1 MLVKDGLHI
10 VGTGRYVP
18 SKVVTNDDLSKI
30 VDTNDEWIVS
40 RTGICRRHFVEDES
54 NTDMALAASK
64 MAIENAGI
72 DKKDIGAVVLAT
84 VKADN
89 LVPSEA
95 CMIQK
100 LLELPTGIPCFD
112 INAACS
118 GFMYAMQIARGL
130 LFQSDKKYALII
142 GTETLSKIL
151 DMTDRGTCIL
161 FGDGAGAAVIE
172 LSDEHKFY
180 SVLGANGDDEV
191 LYCPNNSHEDRFVSM
206 LGSDVF
212 KFAVSTVPKTINELL
227 DKAGITADEVDV
239 FVCHQAN
246 RRIIESVAKKL
257 KQDISKFYINVDN
270 YGNTSSA
277 SIPIAI
283 SEMNDKGLLKPG
295 MKIIAVGFGAGL
307 TWGGAYIEW

>member
-18 SKVVTNDDLSKI
+18 AKVVTNDDLSKI

-40 RTGICRRHFVEDES
+40 RTGISQRHFVEDES

-64 MAIENAGI
+64 MAIDNAGI
-72 DKKDIGAVVLAT
+72 DKNEIGAVVLAT

-130 LFQSDKKYALII
+130 LLQSDKKYALII

-172 LSDEHKFY
+172 LSDEHRYF
-180 SVLGANGDDEV
+180 SVLGASGDDEV
-191 LYCPNNSHEDRFVSM
+191 LYCPNNSNEDRYVSM

-227 DKAGITADEVDV
+227 DKAGLTADDIDIY
-239 FVCHQAN
+239 VCHQAN
-246 RRIIESVAKKL
+246 KRIIESVAKKL
-257 KQDISKFYINVDN
+257 KQDIDKFYINVN
-270 YGNTSSA
+270 EFGNTSSA
-277 SIPIAI
+277 SIPLAL

-307 TWGGAYIEW
+307 TWGGAYLEW